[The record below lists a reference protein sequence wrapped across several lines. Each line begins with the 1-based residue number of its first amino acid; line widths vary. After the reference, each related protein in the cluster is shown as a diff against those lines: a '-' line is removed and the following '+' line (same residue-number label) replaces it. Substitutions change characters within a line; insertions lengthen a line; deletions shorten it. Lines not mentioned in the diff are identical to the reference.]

1 MMGERFVQ
9 SRREQACSEM
19 NIQIDRTSYAD
30 IMQRLVRRYLFKLER
45 EKINEGTCIF
55 VYCTSTCAPLLLL

>member
-1 MMGERFVQ
+1 MVTTTVSCRAVQ

-19 NIQIDRTSYAD
+19 NIPIDRTSYAD

-45 EKINEGTCIF
+45 EKITEG
-55 VYCTSTCAPLLLL
+55 VLCACSC